1 MIVTGQSAKT
11 TFVSVSI
18 AVAYCQMSR
27 RNLAEIRVLITG
39 ASSGIGA
46 ALAIE
51 LATRHARLVLNGR
64 REEKLQEVA
73 DRIRAAG
80 GQAVLAP
87 GDVTDRTARSAAL
100 AAADREFGGLDILIN
115 NAGVSAWGIFDQ
127 AQEDRL
133 RRIMETNF
141 FALAEL
147 TREAVPYLQR
157 GRAPLVVNVASILG
171 HRGIPFQAE
180 YCASKFAVRG
190 LSEAIRP
197 ELRRL
202 NIDLLVVSPGT
213 TESEFFDHLL
223 ERAADL
229 PWRRRRGV
237 PASQVARQTAR
248 AMIRGRHEIIPSGQG
263 RLLVWLN
270 RLFPRLVDAWMQ
282 RYTV

>member
-1 MIVTGQSAKT
+1 
-11 TFVSVSI
+11 
-18 AVAYCQMSR
+18 MSR
-27 RNLAEIRVLITG
+27 RNLVDCRVLITG

-51 LATRHARLVLNGR
+51 LASRRASLVLNGR
-64 REEKLQEVA
+64 REEKLREVA
-73 DRIRAAG
+73 DRVRTAG
-80 GQAVLAP
+80 GQAVVAT
-87 GDVTDRTARSAAL
+87 GDVTDPAARSAAL
-100 AAADREFGGLDILIN
+100 ATADREFGGLDILVN

-127 AQEDRL
+127 AREDRL

-157 GRAPLVVNVASILG
+157 GRAPLVVNIASILG
-171 HRGIPFQAE
+171 HRGIPFQVE

-190 LSEAIRP
+190 FSEAIRP

-223 ERAADL
+223 ERAADM
-229 PWRRRRGV
+229 PWGRGRGV
-237 PASQVARQTAR
+237 PAGQVARQTVR
-248 AMIRGRHEIIPSGQG
+248 AMIRGRHEVIPSGPG

-270 RLFPRLVDAWMQ
+270 RLFPRFVDAWME
-282 RYTV
+282 RYEL

>member
-1 MIVTGQSAKT
+1 
-11 TFVSVSI
+11 
-18 AVAYCQMSR
+18 MSR
-27 RNLAEIRVLITG
+27 RKLVECRVLITG

-51 LATRHARLVLNGR
+51 LAGRRARLVLNGR
-64 REEKLQEVA
+64 RDEKLQEVA
-73 DRIRAAG
+73 DQVRAVG
-80 GQAVLAP
+80 GQVVLAS
-87 GDVTDRTARSAAL
+87 GDITDPALRSAAL
-100 AAADREFGGLDILIN
+100 AAAEREFGGLDILVN

-127 AQEDRL
+127 AHEYRL

-157 GRAPLVVNVASILG
+157 GRLPLVVNVASILG

-190 LSEAIRP
+190 LSEALRP
-197 ELRRL
+197 ELKRL

-223 ERAADL
+223 ERAADM
-229 PWRRRRGV
+229 PWGRGRGV
-237 PASQVARQTAR
+237 PAKQVARRTVQ
-248 AMIRGRHEIIPSGQG
+248 AMIRGRHEIIPSGSG
-263 RLLVWLN
+263 KLLVWFN
-270 RLFPRLVDAWMQ
+270 RLFPRLVDAWME
-282 RYTV
+282 RYTP